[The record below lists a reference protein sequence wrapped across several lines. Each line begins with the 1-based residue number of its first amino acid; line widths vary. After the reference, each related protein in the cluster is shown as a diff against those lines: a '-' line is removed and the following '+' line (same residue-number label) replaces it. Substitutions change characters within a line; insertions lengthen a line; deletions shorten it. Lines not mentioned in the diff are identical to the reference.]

1 MSWSWS
7 KSAGVARNASTP
19 KSASLWRNSTLGIP
33 AKSAAAPADKCPSS
47 CSFMAAASRT
57 LPSASEGEGPSAR
70 MVASGSSM
78 DRVTPTSVAHAGSSF
93 VRGSARVSDA
103 SGACPTG
110 RVRSRWPTLYR
121 LRSRRRTPSNRQA
134 VPPRRRRDRPGVSD
148 DVFRLFTVEARQHC
162 IAPAHADAVQLFS
175 CDHAAGITA
184 LAQAAHELAEHKVD
198 VAVVGGFDSLLHAE
212 YLRWLW
218 QAGRLKLPTRA
229 DGLIP
234 GEAAAMVIVERA
246 IDAQRR
252 KVPALARLGL
262 ATLDRETTPIGPDHP
277 IRAEAAS
284 RAVKAALA
292 GAGAGPSV
300 DQVYMDMSGE
310 RWRALEW
317 ALVET
322 RCSAKLA
329 KGWQLW
335 HPADCLGDIGAAT
348 SLVHLA
354 LAVRGFAR
362 GYGGRAVLLSAASHG
377 GERAAMTI
385 HAPEEEPHASHS

>member
-1 MSWSWS
+1 MPEGLVVTGIGMCTSVGND
-7 KSAGVARNASTP
+7 AVQ
-19 KSASLWRNSTLGIP
+19 SASAVRAGLSRFALWEAMGVSFEEEIGIL
-33 AKSAAAPADKCPSS
+33 AAAMPEDFGDSPWAAKAIDLVPAPIHEALWNARLYD
-47 CSFMAAASRT
+47 
-57 LPSASEGEGPSAR
+57 LSA
-70 MVASGSSM
+70 
-78 DRVTPTSVAHAGSSF
+78 
-93 VRGSARVSDA
+93 
-103 SGACPTG
+103 
-110 RVRSRWPTLYR
+110 VRSRNPR
-121 LRSRRRTPSNRQA
+121 LRVGAYIATPY
-134 VPPRRRRDRPGVSD
+134 RDRPGVSD

-184 LAQAAHELAEHKVD
+184 LAQAARELAEHKVD

-262 ATLDRETTPIGPDHP
+262 ATLDRETIPIGCDHP
-277 IRAEAAS
+277 IRSEAAS

-385 HAPEEEPHASHS
+385 YAPEEEPHASHS